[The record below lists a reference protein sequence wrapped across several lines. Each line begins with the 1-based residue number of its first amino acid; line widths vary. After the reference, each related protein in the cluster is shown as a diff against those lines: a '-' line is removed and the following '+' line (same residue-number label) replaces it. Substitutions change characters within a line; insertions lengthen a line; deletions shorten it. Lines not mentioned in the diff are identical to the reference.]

1 MVLRNLVA
9 WLWCSSRP
17 QSPVADGYITIIYP
31 ERTNGIVV
39 HDSLSEPDGIS
50 ISPIEVNELNVEE
63 SWAPEESFDDYVMAR
78 MEPTSLINPAT
89 GLLMLNEHIDV
100 GGNFFGFGDD

>member
-1 MVLRNLVA
+1 
-9 WLWCSSRP
+9 
-17 QSPVADGYITIIYP
+17 
-31 ERTNGIVV
+31 
-39 HDSLSEPDGIS
+39 
-50 ISPIEVNELNVEE
+50 VNELNVEE